1 MATADTSPSRPA
13 TPPAEAR
20 GHAHGHAPVTA
31 SEVSLEPSHGWHV
44 SHFFYRFDRDKL
56 AAMPEAA
63 RRAGGEAF
71 VAALANEGD
80 TAVRRLQ
87 TWIVP
92 GHKADFAVMLMDP
105 SPLRVEAVHQRLMAG
120 PLGPAMTPS
129 WSFIG
134 LTEVSEYLPNAEQ
147 YGERLIEEGETRD
160 SPTFKAK
167 VQGYAAREAGMRKAR
182 IEPDLPSWPNACF
195 YPMNKKRKVGGELVF
210 APARRA
216 NPADGRTWPQRDEV
230 WWPRLPADHRQRRP
244 RRLGMGCHPLGQ
256 PARLSQRDRLH
267 NAV

>member
-20 GHAHGHAPVTA
+20 GHAHGHAPATA

-105 SPLRVEAVHQRLMAG
+105 
-120 PLGPAMTPS
+120 
-129 WSFIG
+129 
-134 LTEVSEYLPNAEQ
+134 
-147 YGERLIEEGETRD
+147 
-160 SPTFKAK
+160 
-167 VQGYAAREAGMRKAR
+167 
-182 IEPDLPSWPNACF
+182 
-195 YPMNKKRKVGGELVF
+195 
-210 APARRA
+210 
-216 NPADGRTWPQRDEV
+216 
-230 WWPRLPADHRQRRP
+230 
-244 RRLGMGCHPLGQ
+244 
-256 PARLSQRDRLH
+256 
-267 NAV
+267 